1 MLDSHPTPA
10 RRSGPGTSGYSKR
23 RKIAGIAVLAVSAA
37 LLFSAGGGKQ
47 YDASFFVGSP
57 SAGACSPVVS
67 VESFPCGQRGA
78 GETAQGGYR
87 PESTGGTE
95 KAGKPEASP
104 AGGRNYADA
113 YGQHVAIAAASRGV
127 PSGRGLGDG
136 PVEMEIVATGY
147 SASREEGTEDGVTA
161 TGTRVRRGV
170 AAVDPRVIPLGSEM
184 YVPGYGW
191 ARAEDT
197 GGAIKGRR
205 VDLFF
210 PSREEALRWGVKKV
224 KVVIERFGK
233 N

>member
-1 MLDSHPTPA
+1 MPDSHPTPA
-10 RRSGPGTSGYSKR
+10 RRSGPGISGRSKR
-23 RKIAGIAVLAVSAA
+23 RKIAGIAVLAVSAV

-47 YDASFFVGSP
+47 YGASFLAGSP
-57 SAGACSPVVS
+57 GAGTCPPVVS
-67 VESFPCGQRGA
+67 VEGFPCGQRGA

-87 PESTGGTE
+87 PESTGGAE
-95 KAGKPEASP
+95 RAGKPEASP

-113 YGQHVAIAAASRGV
+113 YGQHIAVAAASRGV
-127 PSGRGLGDG
+127 PPGRELGRNWT
-136 PVEMEIVATGY
+136 EMEVVATGY

-161 TGTRVRRGV
+161 TGTKARRGT

-210 PSREEALRWGVKKV
+210 PSREEALRWGVRKV
-224 KVVIERFGK
+224 IVTIK
-233 N
+233 NHF

>member
-1 MLDSHPTPA
+1 MPDSHPTPA
-10 RRSGPGTSGYSKR
+10 RRSGPGISGRSKR

-47 YDASFFVGSP
+47 YDASVLAGSP

-78 GETAQGGYR
+78 GETTQGGHR
-87 PESTGGTE
+87 PESMGGAE
-95 KAGKPEASP
+95 RAGKPEASP
-104 AGGRNYADA
+104 VGGRDDAGA
-113 YGQHVAIAAASRGV
+113 YGRHTAASPASRGV
-127 PSGRGLGDG
+127 PPGRELGRNWT
-136 PVEMEIVATGY
+136 EMEVVATGY

-161 TGTRVRRGV
+161 TGTKARRGT

-210 PSREEALRWGVKKV
+210 PSREEALRWGVRKV
-224 KVVIERFGK
+224 IVTIK
-233 N
+233 NHF